1 MAIASKAKR
10 LAAIVVLM
18 LVGLCVIVVG
28 WIFAVDHI
36 LPTPVGLH
44 SFAQVDV
51 GSWDKGFVS
60 AEGTWQAERKH
71 DRILYLTLN
80 RPLNISK
87 ITCVRQSGFCEVVT
101 ATLDQ
106 SSSGYYLSMEAGR
119 AEIKNWTTTTL
130 EFSVGDPSFQCF
142 IETYVINRSTNTVTG
157 LSTASGKC
165 DVSKG
170 APATDMEPLKL
181 SFVGGS
187 DLALKTRLD
196 EHAPT
201 LALIRYI
208 AATVTIAW
216 LLFSTTWIVRVMRR

>member
-1 MAIASKAKR
+1 LAIASKAKR

-101 ATLDQ
+101 ATLDH
-106 SSSGYYLSMEAGR
+106 SSGGYYLSMQAGR
-119 AEIKNWTTTTL
+119 AEIKTWNRTTL

-142 IETYVINRSTNTVTG
+142 IETYVINRSTNTVSG

-181 SFVGGS
+181 SFVGGA
-187 DLALKTRLD
+187 DFLKNRLD

-208 AATVTIAW
+208 VATVTVPW
-216 LLFSTTWIVRVMRR
+216 LLFSAIWIVRVIRK

>member
-1 MAIASKAKR
+1 LAIASKAKR

-18 LVGLCVIVVG
+18 LVGLCVILFG
-28 WIFAVDHI
+28 WGFFVDHI

-106 SSSGYYLSMEAGR
+106 SSGGYYLSMEAGR
-119 AEIKNWTTTTL
+119 AEIKDWNRTTL

-142 IETYVINRSTNTVTG
+142 IETYVINRSTNA
-157 LSTASGKC
+157 ASGKC

-187 DLALKTRLD
+187 DLAVKNRLD
-196 EHAPT
+196 EHAST

-208 AATVTIAW
+208 VATTTIAW
-216 LLFSTTWIVRVMRR
+216 LLFSAIWIVRVIRR